1 MQEQNSPQHKG
12 LSEEQVRQYHRDGY
26 IILRGVFSPEEVRR
40 LQEESARLIAA
51 PFVNEKN
58 LRTPVRVTPTG
69 EKKTERIDPVIDVSE
84 PFRNVVYDERITLP
98 LQQIFCEPA
107 CLFKDKLIFKAPQVS
122 GYSMHQDYAWWQPQ
136 GEESPLPG
144 IHPDKILSVMIA
156 IDAADEQNGAIELF
170 PGYHHELLSPVGALR
185 NMNAEEIAR
194 IDLDSGLLGT
204 TAPGDVIIFHSLAPH
219 RSGSNLSDRNRRQLY
234 MTYNAASAGDAY
246 VSQQEHYRAY
256 AKKAKSDKDSY
267 FFE

>member
-1 MQEQNSPQHKG
+1 MQEQISPRHEG
-12 LSEEQVRQYHRDGY
+12 LSEEQVQQYHRDGY
-26 IILRGVFSPEEVRR
+26 IILRGVFSPDEARL
-40 LQEESARLIAA
+40 LQEECERLLAA

-58 LRTPVRVTPTG
+58 LRTPTRVTPEG
-69 EKKTERIDPVIDVSE
+69 EKKTERIDPVIDISE
-84 PFRNVVYDERITLP
+84 RFHAVVYDERITVP
-98 LQQIFCEPA
+98 LRQIFAEPA
-107 CLFKDKLIFKAPQVS
+107 CLFKDKLIFKAPQMS

-156 IDAADEQNGAIELF
+156 IDAADEENGAIELF

-185 NMNAEEIAR
+185 NMTPEEIAK
-194 IDLDSGLLGT
+194 INLCSGVLGA

-219 RSGSNLSDRNRRQLY
+219 RSGSNRSSRSRRQLY
-234 MTYNAASAGDAY
+234 MTYNATSAGDAY
-246 VSQQEHYRAY
+246 VSQQEHYRNY
-256 AKKAKSDKDSY
+256 ASRGKSDKESY